1 MTCRHRSRRAV
12 HSPGVRSLCCCCP
25 ALDHSSHL
33 LAAQLRTITI
43 QLLLADEVLPGHI
56 TDHCSPGGEAAVP
69 IGPDPGA
76 VQAQTQATT
85 VLLHPS

>member
-1 MTCRHRSRRAV
+1 MACKHRSRRAV
-12 HSPGVRSLCCCCP
+12 HFGGVRSLCAASP
-25 ALDHSSHL
+25 AWDPLSHL
-33 LAAQLRTITI
+33 LATQLLTITI

-69 IGPDPGA
+69 TGPGPGA

-85 VLLHPS
+85 ILLRRS